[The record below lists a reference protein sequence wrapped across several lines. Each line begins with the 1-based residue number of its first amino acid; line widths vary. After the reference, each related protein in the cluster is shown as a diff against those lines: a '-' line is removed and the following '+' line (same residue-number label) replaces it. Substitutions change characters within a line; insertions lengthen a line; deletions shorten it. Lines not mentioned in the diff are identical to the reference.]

1 MKLYLIYFLIIILT
15 FILFLIIKDKRKAM
29 KLVGILT
36 ISSSILLLILSL
48 IIKII
53 LNINVTA
60 INISNITSYLF
71 LKFVNT
77 SLILLI
83 IGIIEIII
91 SKNINHKKVSQE

>member
-48 IIKII
+48 ILKII
-53 LNINVTA
+53 LNTSVTA